1 MNLIVQEGSN
11 METRAIVILYE
22 GTKVPEKV
30 MIRLAQILRKEKI
43 TSDRDMSISELDQSD
58 IAKTL
63 VKAKAAE
70 TITFKH
76 VVEKDPT
83 EQAMI
88 YLKGYFG
95 DKVWVNPVLFG
106 VRLMGAKEALTEEGK
121 TALRILCRDN
131 ISSDVALKYNFTQA
145 HLTAIEAVVTSM

>member
-1 MNLIVQEGSN
+1 

-22 GTKVPEKV
+22 GNKIPEK
-30 MIRLAQILRKEKI
+30 MLIKLAQILRKEKI
-43 TSDRDMSISELDQSD
+43 ASDRDINISELDQSD
-58 IAKTL
+58 ISKTL
-63 VKAKAAE
+63 AKAKAAE
-70 TITFKH
+70 SITFKY

-95 DKVWVNPVLFG
+95 DEIWMNPVLFG
-106 VRLMGAKEALTEEGK
+106 VNLMGVKSSLTEEGK

-131 ISSDVALKYNFTQA
+131 ISSDVAMKYNFTQA
-145 HLTAIEAVVTSM
+145 HLTAIKAVVTSM

>member
-1 MNLIVQEGSN
+1 

-22 GTKVPEKV
+22 GNKVPEKV
-30 MIRLAQILRKEKI
+30 LMKFAQILRKEKI
-43 TSDRDMSISELDQSD
+43 ASDRDISISELNQSD
-58 IAKTL
+58 ISKTL
-63 VKAKAAE
+63 AKAKAAE
-70 TITFKH
+70 SITFKY

-95 DKVWVNPVLFG
+95 DEIWMNPVLFG
-106 VRLMGAKEALTEEGK
+106 VNLMGVKSSLTEEGK

-131 ISSDVALKYNFTQA
+131 ISSEVSLKYNFTTA
-145 HLTAIEAVVTSM
+145 HLTAIKAVVTSM

>member
-1 MNLIVQEGSN
+1 

-22 GTKVPEKV
+22 GNKIPEK
-30 MIRLAQILRKEKI
+30 MLIKLTQILRKEKI
-43 TSDRDMSISELDQSD
+43 ASDRDINISELDQSD
-58 IAKTL
+58 ISKTL
-63 VKAKAAE
+63 AKAKAAE
-70 TITFKH
+70 SITFKY

-95 DKVWVNPVLFG
+95 DEIWMNPVLFG
-106 VRLMGAKEALTEEGK
+106 VNLMGVKTSLTEEGK

-131 ISSDVALKYNFTQA
+131 ISSDISLKYNFTTA
-145 HLTAIEAVVTSM
+145 HLTAIKAVVTSM

>member
-1 MNLIVQEGSN
+1 

-22 GTKVPEKV
+22 GIKIPEK
-30 MIRLAQILRKEKI
+30 MLMKLAQILRKEKI
-43 TSDRDMSISELDQSD
+43 ASDRDINISELDQSD
-58 IAKTL
+58 ISKTL
-63 VKAKAAE
+63 AKAKAAE
-70 TITFKH
+70 SITFKY

-95 DKVWVNPVLFG
+95 DEIWMNPVLFG
-106 VRLMGAKEALTEEGK
+106 VNLMGVKTSLTEEGK

-131 ISSDVALKYNFTQA
+131 ISSDVSLKYNFTQA
-145 HLTAIEAVVTSM
+145 HLTAIKAVVTSM

>member
-1 MNLIVQEGSN
+1 

-22 GTKVPEKV
+22 GTKAPERV
-30 MIRLAQILRKEKI
+30 MIKLAQILRKEKI

-95 DKVWVNPVLFG
+95 EEVWINPVLFG
-106 VRLMGAKEALTEEGK
+106 VNLMGAKNSLTEEGK

-131 ISSDVALKYNFTQA
+131 ISSDVAMKYNFTQA
-145 HLTAIEAVVTSM
+145 HLTAIKAVVTSM

>member
-1 MNLIVQEGSN
+1 

-22 GTKVPEKV
+22 GNKIPEKIL
-30 MIRLAQILRKEKI
+30 MKLAQILRKEKI
-43 TSDRDMSISELDQSD
+43 ASDRDINISELDQSD
-58 IAKTL
+58 ISKTL
-63 VKAKAAE
+63 AKAKAAE
-70 TITFKH
+70 SITFKY

-95 DKVWVNPVLFG
+95 DEIWMNPVLFG
-106 VRLMGAKEALTEEGK
+106 VNLMGVKTSLTEEGK

-131 ISSDVALKYNFTQA
+131 ISSDVAMKYNFTQA
-145 HLTAIEAVVTSM
+145 HLTAIKAVVTSM

>member
-1 MNLIVQEGSN
+1 

-22 GTKVPEKV
+22 GNKIPEK
-30 MIRLAQILRKEKI
+30 MLMKFAQILRKEKI
-43 TSDRDMSISELDQSD
+43 ASDRDINISELDQSD
-58 IAKTL
+58 ISKTL
-63 VKAKAAE
+63 AKAKAAE
-70 TITFKH
+70 SITFKY

-95 DKVWVNPVLFG
+95 DEIWMNPVLFG
-106 VRLMGAKEALTEEGK
+106 VNLMGVKTSLTEEGK

-131 ISSDVALKYNFTQA
+131 ISSDVSLKYNFTTA
-145 HLTAIEAVVTSM
+145 HLTAIKAVVTSM

>member
-1 MNLIVQEGSN
+1 

-22 GTKVPEKV
+22 GNKIPEK
-30 MIRLAQILRKEKI
+30 MLMKLAQILRKEKI
-43 TSDRDMSISELDQSD
+43 ASDRDINISELDQSN
-58 IAKTL
+58 ISKTL
-63 VKAKAAE
+63 AKAKAAE
-70 TITFKH
+70 SITFKY

-95 DKVWVNPVLFG
+95 DEIWMNPVLFG
-106 VRLMGAKEALTEEGK
+106 VNLMGVKTSLTEEGK

-131 ISSDVALKYNFTQA
+131 ISSDVAMKYNFTQA
-145 HLTAIEAVVTSM
+145 HLTAIKAVVTSM

>member
-1 MNLIVQEGSN
+1 

-22 GTKVPEKV
+22 GIKIPEK
-30 MIRLAQILRKEKI
+30 MLMKLAQILRKEKI
-43 TSDRDMSISELDQSD
+43 ASDRDINISELNQSD
-58 IAKTL
+58 ISKTL
-63 VKAKAAE
+63 AKAKAAE
-70 TITFKH
+70 SITFKY

-95 DKVWVNPVLFG
+95 DEIWMNPVLFG
-106 VRLMGAKEALTEEGK
+106 VNLMGVKTSLTEEGK

-131 ISSDVALKYNFTQA
+131 ISSDVAMKYNFTQA
-145 HLTAIEAVVTSM
+145 HLTAIKAVVTSM

>member
-1 MNLIVQEGSN
+1 

-22 GTKVPEKV
+22 GVKVPEKL
-30 MIRLAQILRKEKI
+30 MIKIAQTLRKEKI
-43 TSDRDMSISELDQSD
+43 TSDRDISISELDQSD

-76 VVEKDPT
+76 VIEKDPT

-95 DKVWVNPVLFG
+95 EEVWINPVLFG
-106 VRLMGAKEALTEEGK
+106 VNLMGAKHSLSEEGK

-131 ISSDVALKYNFTQA
+131 ISSDVAIKYNFTQA
-145 HLTAIEAVVTSM
+145 HLTAIKAVVTSM

>member
-1 MNLIVQEGSN
+1 

-22 GTKVPEKV
+22 GTKVPERV
-30 MIRLAQILRKEKI
+30 MIKLAQILRKEKI

-95 DKVWVNPVLFG
+95 EEVWINPVLFG
-106 VRLMGAKEALTEEGK
+106 VNLMGAKNSLTEEGK

-131 ISSDVALKYNFTQA
+131 ISSDVVMKYNFTQA
-145 HLTAIEAVVTSM
+145 HLTAIKAVVTSM

>member
-1 MNLIVQEGSN
+1 

-22 GTKVPEKV
+22 GNKIPEK
-30 MIRLAQILRKEKI
+30 MLMKLAQILRKEKI
-43 TSDRDMSISELDQSD
+43 ASDRDINISELDQSD
-58 IAKTL
+58 ISKTL
-63 VKAKAAE
+63 AKAKAAE
-70 TITFKH
+70 SITFKY

-95 DKVWVNPVLFG
+95 DEVWINPVLFG
-106 VRLMGAKEALTEEGK
+106 VNLMGVKTSLTEEGK

-131 ISSDVALKYNFTQA
+131 ISSDVAMKYNFTQA
-145 HLTAIEAVVTSM
+145 HLTAIKAVVTSM

>member
-1 MNLIVQEGSN
+1 

-22 GTKVPEKV
+22 GIKIPEK
-30 MIRLAQILRKEKI
+30 MLMKLAQILRKEKI
-43 TSDRDMSISELDQSD
+43 ASDRDINISELNQSD
-58 IAKTL
+58 ISKTL
-63 VKAKAAE
+63 AKAKAAE
-70 TITFKH
+70 SITFKY

-95 DKVWVNPVLFG
+95 DEIWMNPVLFG
-106 VRLMGAKEALTEEGK
+106 VNLMGVKTSLTEEGK

-131 ISSDVALKYNFTQA
+131 ISSDVSMKYNFTTA
-145 HLTAIEAVVTSM
+145 HLTAIKAVVTSM

>member
-1 MNLIVQEGSN
+1 

-22 GTKVPEKV
+22 GNKIPEK
-30 MIRLAQILRKEKI
+30 MLMKLAQILRKEKI
-43 TSDRDMSISELDQSD
+43 ASDRDINISELDQSD
-58 IAKTL
+58 ISKTL
-63 VKAKAAE
+63 AKAKAAE
-70 TITFKH
+70 SITFKY

-95 DKVWVNPVLFG
+95 DEIWMNPVLFG
-106 VRLMGAKEALTEEGK
+106 VNLMGVKSSLTEEGK

-131 ISSDVALKYNFTQA
+131 ISSDVSLKYNFTQA
-145 HLTAIEAVVTSM
+145 HLTAIKAVVTSM

>member
-1 MNLIVQEGSN
+1 

-22 GTKVPEKV
+22 GIKIPEK
-30 MIRLAQILRKEKI
+30 MLMKLAQILRKEKI
-43 TSDRDMSISELDQSD
+43 ASDRDINISELDQSD
-58 IAKTL
+58 ISKTL
-63 VKAKAAE
+63 AKAKAAE
-70 TITFKH
+70 SITFKY

-95 DKVWVNPVLFG
+95 DKIWMNPVLFG
-106 VRLMGAKEALTEEGK
+106 VNLMGVKTSLTEEGK

-131 ISSDVALKYNFTQA
+131 ISSDVAMKYNFTQA
-145 HLTAIEAVVTSM
+145 HLTAIKAVVTSM

>member
-1 MNLIVQEGSN
+1 

-22 GTKVPEKV
+22 GIKIPEK
-30 MIRLAQILRKEKI
+30 MLMKLAQILRKEKI
-43 TSDRDMSISELDQSD
+43 ASDRDINISELDQSD
-58 IAKTL
+58 ISKTL
-63 VKAKAAE
+63 AKAKAAE
-70 TITFKH
+70 SITFKY

-95 DKVWVNPVLFG
+95 DEIWMNPVLFG
-106 VRLMGAKEALTEEGK
+106 VNLMGVKSSLTEEGK

-131 ISSDVALKYNFTQA
+131 ISSDISLKYNFTTA
-145 HLTAIEAVVTSM
+145 HLTAIKAVVTSM

>member
-1 MNLIVQEGSN
+1 

-22 GTKVPEKV
+22 GNKVPEKV
-30 MIRLAQILRKEKI
+30 LMKFAQILRKEKI
-43 TSDRDMSISELDQSD
+43 ASDRDISISELNQSD
-58 IAKTL
+58 ISKTL
-63 VKAKAAE
+63 AKAKAAE
-70 TITFKH
+70 SITFKY

-95 DKVWVNPVLFG
+95 EEVWINPVLFG
-106 VRLMGAKEALTEEGK
+106 VNLMGAKNSLTEEGK

-131 ISSDVALKYNFTQA
+131 ISSDVAMKYNFTQA
-145 HLTAIEAVVTSM
+145 HLTAIKAVVTSM

>member
-1 MNLIVQEGSN
+1 

-22 GTKVPEKV
+22 GNKIPEK
-30 MIRLAQILRKEKI
+30 MLMKLAQILRKEKI
-43 TSDRDMSISELDQSD
+43 ASDRDINISELDQSD
-58 IAKTL
+58 ISKTL
-63 VKAKAAE
+63 AKVKAAE
-70 TITFKH
+70 SITFKY

-95 DKVWVNPVLFG
+95 DEIWMNPVLFG
-106 VRLMGAKEALTEEGK
+106 VNLMGVKSSLTEEGK

-131 ISSDVALKYNFTQA
+131 ISSDVSLKYNFTTA
-145 HLTAIEAVVTSM
+145 HLTAIKAVVTSM

>member
-1 MNLIVQEGSN
+1 

-22 GTKVPEKV
+22 GNKIPEK
-30 MIRLAQILRKEKI
+30 MLMKLAQILRKEKI
-43 TSDRDMSISELDQSD
+43 ASDRDINISELDQSD
-58 IAKTL
+58 ISKTL
-63 VKAKAAE
+63 AKAKAAE
-70 TITFKH
+70 SITFKY

-95 DKVWVNPVLFG
+95 DEIWMNPVLFG
-106 VRLMGAKEALTEEGK
+106 VNLMGVKTSLTEEGK

-131 ISSDVALKYNFTQA
+131 ISSEVSMKYNFTQA
-145 HLTAIEAVVTSM
+145 HLTAIKAVVTSM

>member
-1 MNLIVQEGSN
+1 

-22 GTKVPEKV
+22 GNKIPEK
-30 MIRLAQILRKEKI
+30 MLMKLAQILRKEKI
-43 TSDRDMSISELDQSD
+43 ASDRDINISELNQSD
-58 IAKTL
+58 ISKTL
-63 VKAKAAE
+63 AKAKAAE
-70 TITFKH
+70 SITFKY

-95 DKVWVNPVLFG
+95 DEIWMNPVLFG
-106 VRLMGAKEALTEEGK
+106 VNLMGVKTSLTEEGK

-131 ISSDVALKYNFTQA
+131 ISSDVSLKYNFTTA
-145 HLTAIEAVVTSM
+145 HLTAIKAVVTSM

>member
-1 MNLIVQEGSN
+1 

-22 GTKVPEKV
+22 GNKIPEK
-30 MIRLAQILRKEKI
+30 MLMKLAQILRKEKI
-43 TSDRDMSISELDQSD
+43 ASDRDINISELDQSD
-58 IAKTL
+58 ISKTL
-63 VKAKAAE
+63 AKAKAAE
-70 TITFKH
+70 SITFKY

-95 DKVWVNPVLFG
+95 DEIWMNPVLFG
-106 VRLMGAKEALTEEGK
+106 VNLMGVKTSLTEEGK

-131 ISSDVALKYNFTQA
+131 ISSDVSLKYNFTTA
-145 HLTAIEAVVTSM
+145 HLTAIKAVVTSI

>member
-1 MNLIVQEGSN
+1 

-22 GTKVPEKV
+22 GNKVPEKV
-30 MIRLAQILRKEKI
+30 LMKFAQILRKEKI
-43 TSDRDMSISELDQSD
+43 ASDRDISISELNQSD
-58 IAKTL
+58 ISKTL
-63 VKAKAAE
+63 AKAKAAE
-70 TITFKH
+70 SITFKY

-95 DKVWVNPVLFG
+95 DEIWMNPVLFG
-106 VRLMGAKEALTEEGK
+106 VNLMGVKTSLTEEGK

-131 ISSDVALKYNFTQA
+131 ISSDVAMKYNFTQA
-145 HLTAIEAVVTSM
+145 HLTAIKAVVTSM

>member
-1 MNLIVQEGSN
+1 

-22 GTKVPEKV
+22 GNKVPEKTL
-30 MIRLAQILRKEKI
+30 IKFAQILRKEKI
-43 TSDRDMSISELDQSD
+43 ASDRDINISELNQSD
-58 IAKTL
+58 ISKTL

-70 TITFKH
+70 SITFKY

-95 DKVWVNPVLFG
+95 DEIWMNPVLFG
-106 VRLMGAKEALTEEGK
+106 VNLMGVKTSLTEEGK

-131 ISSDVALKYNFTQA
+131 ISSDVAMKYNFTQA
-145 HLTAIEAVVTSM
+145 HLTAIKAVITSM